1 MRTFH
6 YSEQL
11 APFVLDD
18 EVELGTST
26 MKLAFSLTTEI
37 TDLATVDVCM
47 SRIYSVIGNI
57 FRGGIICT
65 DASESAEM
73 LASAL
78 SNFCVQLPETLN
90 FEVLAELLYHKFHA
104 VTDNRVKITAITV
117 SPENHNFGIEFN
129 EHSEKHFVTG
139 YEKRWWFNP
148 NLKFSDYNDAD
159 LNAELKWADVEL
171 SWPDT
176 EPKTKTKKSPK
187 KADPVV
193 IEFPGKQ

>member
-18 EVELGTST
+18 CELGVAT
-26 MKLAFSLTTEI
+26 MKLDFSLTTTI
-37 TDLATVDVCM
+37 TDQNTVDVCM
-47 SRIYSVIGNI
+47 SRIYSVIGNV
-57 FRGGIICT
+57 FKGGIICT
-65 DASESAEM
+65 EGSDSAEM

-78 SNFCVQLPETLN
+78 SNFCVQLPNELN

-104 VTDNRVKITAITV
+104 VTNNHVKITTITV
-117 SPENHNFGIEFN
+117 SPEAHNFGIEFN
-129 EHSEKHFVTG
+129 ESSAKNFVTG

-148 NLKFSDYNDAD
+148 NLKFSDYDDAEI
-159 LNAELKWADVEL
+159 NAELAWVEVDL
-171 SWPDT
+171 DWPT
-176 EPKTKTKKSPK
+176 PTVKNKKSEK
-187 KADPVV
+187 KTDPVV

>member
-26 MKLAFSLTTEI
+26 MKLTFSLTTEL
-37 TDLATVDVCM
+37 TDHNTVDVCM

-65 DASESAEM
+65 DTSESAEI

-78 SNFCVQLPETLN
+78 SNFCIQLPGNLN

-104 VTDNRVKITAITV
+104 VTDYRVKITAITV

-129 EHSEKHFVTG
+129 EHSEKHYVTG

-148 NLKFSDYNDAD
+148 NLKFSDYEEDD
-159 LNAELKWADVEL
+159 LNAELSWDDVEL
-171 SWPDT
+171 PWPD
-176 EPKTKTKKSPK
+176 PKNKKPPKKSN
-187 KADPVV
+187 PVV
-193 IEFPGKQ
+193 IEFPGRQ

>member
-18 EVELGTST
+18 CELGVAT
-26 MKLAFSLTTEI
+26 MKLDFSLTTTI
-37 TDLATVDVCM
+37 TDQNTVDVCM
-47 SRIYSVIGNI
+47 SRIYSVIGNV
-57 FRGGIICT
+57 FKGGIICT
-65 DASESAEM
+65 EGSDSAEM

-78 SNFCVQLPETLN
+78 SNFCVQLPNELN

-104 VTDNRVKITAITV
+104 VTDNHVKITTITV
-117 SPENHNFGIEFN
+117 SPEAHNFGIEFN
-129 EHSEKHFVTG
+129 ESSAKNFVTG

-148 NLKFSDYNDAD
+148 NLKFSDYDDAEI
-159 LNAELKWADVEL
+159 NAELDWAEVDL
-171 SWPDT
+171 DWPT
-176 EPKTKTKKSPK
+176 PTVKNKKSEK
-187 KADPVV
+187 KTDPVV

>member
-18 EVELGTST
+18 CELGVAT
-26 MKLAFSLTTEI
+26 MKLDFSLTTTI
-37 TDLATVDVCM
+37 TDQNTVDVCM
-47 SRIYSVIGNI
+47 SRIYSVIGNV
-57 FRGGIICT
+57 FKGGIICT
-65 DASESAEM
+65 EGSDSAEM

-78 SNFCVQLPETLN
+78 SNFCVQLPNELN

-104 VTDNRVKITAITV
+104 VTDNHVKITSITV
-117 SPENHNFGIEFN
+117 SPEAHNFGIEFN
-129 EHSEKHFVTG
+129 ESSAKNFVTG

-148 NLKFSDYNDAD
+148 NLKFSDYDDAEI
-159 LNAELKWADVEL
+159 NAELSWAEVDL
-171 SWPDT
+171 GWPT
-176 EPKTKTKKSPK
+176 PIAKNKKPEK
-187 KADPVV
+187 KADTVV